1 MELQFDNIN
10 NIINGSIDRRL
21 ENMTEY
27 SIMTTML
34 QYEPINY
41 KSQFVAENKN
51 YELRYFDKDFKIV
64 SRTDK
69 YIDIDIF
76 PTIYSDMSIKYLFL
90 IDVVSQIY
98 TSRKNDNK
106 NITIKSRYIKDNN
119 IWKHYTTDEADKYF
133 TFDIQY
139 ERQSPESYLIVNVKD
154 KTNTVVESAIKEMCS
169 IFDKDIIK
177 HLQYINNIDVIRGGN
192 AYIDNI
198 LMLYK
203 LCRLKMI
210 KNMVKDTDFEYVQ
223 QCLKNISDSVK
234 IISNDNALELRK
246 KIITMNDDIESNAV
260 EIKRNK
266 DKIKKTEEQ
275 IVVNY
280 RSKSILIFF
289 CISCIS
295 IMIIMLNYRNDAT
308 FLIIACIIL
317 SIIYLFL
324 RYKLLPNESFEN
336 QMSLFDS
343 EFINTRDMIY
353 VNIKEICKD
362 VVNDIAYDSIAEKHR
377 QSNDVLE
384 ITGVKIYESRSFLT
398 ERKIYNKFLLSTL
411 DFIYRIIIV
420 TILVIILNKYI
431 NYNLLP
437 AFYIVLY
444 IMYIF
449 DIIKIVRTNSENVY
463 WKNQKSFDTLN

>member
-1 MELQFDNIN
+1 MNLQFDNIN
-10 NIINGSIDRRL
+10 NIINGNIDRTL

-27 SIMTTML
+27 SIMSTML

-41 KSQFVAENKN
+41 KDNFVEEDKT
-51 YELRYFDKDFKIV
+51 YDLRYFDKDYKIV
-64 SRTDK
+64 STTDK

-76 PTIYSDMSIKYLFL
+76 PKIYTDMAIKYLFL
-90 IDVVSQIY
+90 IDVISQIY

-106 NITIKSRYIKDNN
+106 VITIKSRYIINN
-119 IWKHYTTDEADKYF
+119 DIWKHYTTDETDKYF

-139 ERQSPESYLIVNVKD
+139 ERHTPDSYLIVNVND
-154 KTNTVVESAIKEMCS
+154 KTNTIVESTITEMCS
-169 IFDKDIIK
+169 IFNKDIIK

-198 LMLYK
+198 VMLYK

-210 KNMVKDTDFEYVQ
+210 KNMVKVTDMEYVQ
-223 QCLKNISDSVK
+223 QCLKNISDTVK
-234 IISNDNALELRK
+234 IISNDNSLELRK
-246 KIITMNDDIESNAV
+246 EIITMSDDIESNAV
-260 EIKRNK
+260 KIKRNQ

-308 FLIIACIIL
+308 FLITACIIL

-324 RYKLLPNESFEN
+324 RYQLLPNETFEN

-343 EFINTRDMIY
+343 EFTNTRDMIY
-353 VNIKEICKD
+353 ANIKEICKD
-362 VVNDIAYDSIAEKHR
+362 VVNDIAFDSISEKHR
-377 QSNDVLE
+377 QSNNRLE
-384 ITGVKIYESRSFLT
+384 VTGIKMYESRSFLT
-398 ERKIYNKFLLSTL
+398 ERKIYNKVLLATL
-411 DFIYRIIIV
+411 DFIYKLIIV
-420 TILVIILNKYI
+420 TILIILLNQYI

-444 IMYIF
+444 FMYIL

-463 WKNQKSFDTLN
+463 WKSPKSFDTLN